1 MTSTPRFWL
10 VGGIVASLLLAALG
24 WTMVISPRME
34 AVAQTRTEAE
44 DLTSQTDM
52 VLAQV
57 KQLQAQ
63 AEELPEQI
71 KALQRIQRRIPSSVD
86 VPVLL
91 RDIQRAAKAHD
102 VTIDTL
108 TPGRITV
115 FTVAEEPETSSSGS
129 TSSDPAAT
137 PDQNAPAPQ
146 PTPTELGQGNL
157 PDGVGLSYVPISIT
171 ANGEFTDVQAFTAE
185 IEELQRAYLVT
196 GVQLA
201 REQTAEQTKRA
212 NTLAVTLETRVFLA
226 SDRLRNLPA
235 KALEQVGGR

>member
-1 MTSTPRFWL
+1 MTSTPRFWFI
-10 VGGIVASLLLAALG
+10 GGIVASLLLAALG

-52 VLAQV
+52 VWAQV
-57 KQLQAQ
+57 RTLQAQ

-71 KALQRIQRRIPSSVD
+71 EALQRIQRRIPSNVD
-86 VPVLL
+86 VPALL
-91 RDIQRAAKAHD
+91 RDIQRSAKAHD

-115 FTVAEEPETSSSGS
+115 FTVAEEPEAPASGS

-137 PDQNAPAPQ
+137 PDPKAPAPE
-146 PTPTELGQGNL
+146 PTPTEMGQGNL
-157 PDGVGLSYVPISIT
+157 PEGVGLSYVPITIT
-171 ANGEFTDVQAFTAE
+171 AAGEFVDVRAFTAE
-185 IEELQRAYLVT
+185 IEELQRAYLIT

-201 REQTAEQTKRA
+201 REQAAEESKRA

-226 SDRLRNLPA
+226 SDRLRNLPD